1 MSSLSIARQVK
12 NNLLAKFGKEP
23 WFAGIGAT
31 RDDFETATLLGVF
44 FFCNHCPYAKAV
56 EGRLIDLDK
65 DYRDKG
71 FRFVA
76 ISANDADTYPDDSFE
91 NMKKRARDRGYGF
104 PYLYDESQSVAR
116 AFGAVC
122 TPDLYVFDRERKLAY
137 HGRLDD
143 SPMDPTKVKR
153 RELREAVDALIAGE
167 QPNAN
172 QNPCIGCSIKW
183 KYLFAR
189 GFDQMYVEMYIIV
202 TWPNDIPSP
211 TPGKICPV
219 WS

>member
-1 MSSLSIARQVK
+1 MAVESKDVELGLPCPDFRLPSAQGGVV
-12 NNLLAKFGKEP
+12 A
-23 WFAGIGAT
+23 

-44 FFCNHCPYAKAV
+44 FYCNHCPYAKAV

-183 KYLFAR
+183 K
-189 GFDQMYVEMYIIV
+189 
-202 TWPNDIPSP
+202 
-211 TPGKICPV
+211 
-219 WS
+219 